1 MATEMAGESSG
12 GDVSR
17 DTNHQNSE
25 SNIIIE
31 DLDQTFHGNVS
42 EVEASNI
49 DLTETDAS
57 DGMLLDGIRKC
68 CKRAMRVNMGGM
80 F

>member
-17 DTNHQNSE
+17 HTNHQNSE

-68 CKRAMRVNMGGM
+68 CKRVMRVNMGGM